1 MIIYSFTILSINN
14 NNKCI
19 LEEQKRKGNF
29 NYNEKKLLELLENE
43 KKLL

>member
-19 LEEQKRKGNF
+19 LIFK
-29 NYNEKKLLELLENE
+29 YLLRLCPINTFSPYSTWFL
-43 KKLL
+43 K